1 MHKSIV
7 DRRTQCIQESL
18 STVFFSA
25 HCAVRRPMTAG
36 FAVHTCTVLVCKY
49 WQGDMGHQG
58 TPARLERKDGQRRAS
73 PQGHICMRQP
83 VRDVSD
89 GIDEWP
95 LLEWTLV
102 EKSNVAL
109 SGLLWLAGGGALS

>member
-1 MHKSIV
+1 
-7 DRRTQCIQESL
+7 
-18 STVFFSA
+18 
-25 HCAVRRPMTAG
+25 
-36 FAVHTCTVLVCKY
+36 
-49 WQGDMGHQG
+49 
-58 TPARLERKDGQRRAS
+58 
-73 PQGHICMRQP
+73 MRQP